1 MYTPMDT
8 LVFGGNF
15 LHSFNIPMQLR
26 IYSIEDR
33 TRVRRAGRKQPP
45 RVAGRAQ
52 EQWCAGRQAASYP
65 VTLLE
70 LPC

>member
-1 MYTPMDT
+1 MDT

-33 TRVRRAGRKQPP
+33 TRVRRAERKQPL
-45 RVAGRAQ
+45 RMAGRAQ
-52 EQWCAGRQAASYP
+52 EKWCAGRQAASHLM
-65 VTLLE
+65 TD
-70 LPC
+70 C